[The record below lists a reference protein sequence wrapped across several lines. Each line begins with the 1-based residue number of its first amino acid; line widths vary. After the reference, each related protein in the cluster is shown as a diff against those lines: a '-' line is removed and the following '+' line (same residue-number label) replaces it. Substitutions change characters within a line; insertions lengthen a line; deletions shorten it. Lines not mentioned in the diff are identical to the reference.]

1 MFIVLLI
8 NDIERV
14 SSVVTNAALWKIY
27 LWIILLS
34 GPRITNGI
42 DKSRIF
48 GCWYKVYLMKVDK
61 GNGHQFFAIYEFML
75 YNLHYIRI
83 RKL

>member
-34 GPRITNGI
+34 GPRI
-42 DKSRIF
+42 F
-48 GCWYKVYLMKVDK
+48 GCWYKEYLMKVDN

-75 YNLHYIRI
+75 
-83 RKL
+83 